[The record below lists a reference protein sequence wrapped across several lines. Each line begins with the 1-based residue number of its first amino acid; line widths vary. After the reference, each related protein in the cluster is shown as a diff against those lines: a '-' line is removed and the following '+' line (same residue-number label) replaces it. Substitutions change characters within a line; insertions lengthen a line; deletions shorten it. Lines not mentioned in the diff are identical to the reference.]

1 MRLFLSK
8 IKIFLHYIKIMF
20 RVKQTTQP
28 FMENIKNKPIPLLEP
43 PQAMIGAMAAKITVL
58 PMQKQ
63 KVTPLMS
70 GIAVNNTTHRQ
81 VIPCVK
87 SGINILR
94 TAPVDG
100 LNQQPPIGIARGQ
113 QRGFQYNL
121 QLPITHD
128 LCLFQT
134 ILT

>member
-1 MRLFLSK
+1 
-8 IKIFLHYIKIMF
+8 MF

-70 GIAVNNTTHRQ
+70 SPAVNNSTVRQ

-87 SGINILR
+87 MGVNILR
-94 TAPVDG
+94 APPVDG
-100 LNQQPPIGIARGQ
+100 LNQQPAMGIARGQ
-113 QRGFQYNL
+113 QKGFQFNL
-121 QLPITHD
+121 QLPMKHNLNGQIMPISNNFNVA
-128 LCLFQT
+128 LNSNLG
-134 ILT
+134 ILA